1 MENSIESESISDSE
15 WSFDES
21 PIHEDELD
29 GIYDPLEPFNRLMF
43 KVNNALDKVFLTPI
57 STAYKHIFPNFLQV
71 GISNFTSNFFSPIS
85 LINYILQADM
95 QNIANTTVR
104 FLINTFFGFFGT
116 ADVASKIGFKKR
128 VTTFGDTMK
137 KWGVKQG
144 PYLVLPILGQG
155 SFRTGVGRLVHI
167 PLDQVA
173 QISLERWKK
182 NTRRKMY
189 YVVYGA
195 DIIVKRADLLTLYM
209 ELEMTSTDMY
219 TTVKKAVMSIESD

>member
-1 MENSIESESISDSE
+1 MQK
-15 WSFDES
+15 SFFCKEVQL
-21 PIHEDELD
+21 PT
-29 GIYDPLEPFNRLMF
+29 N
-43 KVNNALDKVFLTPI
+43 
-57 STAYKHIFPNFLQV
+57 
-71 GISNFTSNFFSPIS
+71 
-85 LINYILQADM
+85 
-95 QNIANTTVR
+95 
-104 FLINTFFGFFGT
+104 
-116 ADVASKIGFKKR
+116 GFKKR
-128 VTTFGDTMK
+128 TTTFGDTMK